1 MSPEIVGILGMVA
14 LVVLLFMRVPVAIA
28 MIGVGLVG
36 FGLITNWNAA
46 LTRLGSDAFYGAS
59 LYSLSVIPLFV
70 FMGLILAASALGEDV
85 YKAIDAFFWRIRG
98 GLGVATIGA
107 SALFGAVSGSA
118 VASATTMSVVAV
130 PEMKRFDYD
139 NGFAAGTAAV
149 GGTLGILIPPSA
161 ILVLYGVLTEEP
173 IGQVLIGGIVP
184 GIICTVLLMITAYL
198 VVRARPHYAPRPVEA
213 PGLSRWKAIRLVW
226 AVPVIFGISMGG
238 IYFGIFTPTEAGAA
252 GAFLSIAY
260 ALLTRRMTWTGFKG
274 ALSRTIRTTAF
285 IFMLVIGGQIF
296 GFFLSVSR
304 IPIELGVWI
313 TTLEIAPWVIVT
325 LIFGVYFILGALMD
339 EIAILVIMTPIMY
352 PVIIGLGYS
361 GVWFGVLTIMML
373 LTGLLMPPVGLLCF
387 VVSGVTKIPLR
398 DVYRG
403 IFPFVA
409 ALAVAIMVVIFAPA
423 LVTWLPNL
431 MTS

>member
-1 MSPEIVGILGMVA
+1 MSPEVVGILGIIA

-28 MIGVGLVG
+28 MIGVGLIG
-36 FGLITNWNAA
+36 FGIMTNWTSA
-46 LTRLGSDAFYGAS
+46 LTRLGSDAFFTSS

-70 FMGLILAASALGEDV
+70 FMGLVLAASALGQDA
-85 YKAIDAFFWRIRG
+85 YRAIDAFVWRIRG

-130 PEMKRFDYD
+130 PEMRRFDYD
-139 NGFAAGTAAV
+139 PGFSAATAAV

-173 IGQVLIGGIVP
+173 VGQVLIGGIVP
-184 GIICTVLLMITAYL
+184 GIITTAVLMLTAYL
-198 VVRARPHYAPRPVEA
+198 VVRYRPHYAPRPAEP
-213 PGLSRWKAIRLVW
+213 PGLTKWAAIRLVW

-238 IYFGIFTPTEAGAA
+238 IYLGVFTPTEAGAA
-252 GAFLSIAY
+252 GAFLSIVY
-260 ALLTRRMTWTGFKG
+260 GVLTRRMSWEGFLG
-274 ALSRTIRTTAF
+274 AVSRTIRTTAF
-285 IFMLVIGGQIF
+285 IFMLVISGQIF
-296 GFFLSVSR
+296 GFFLSRSR

-313 TTLEIAPWVIVT
+313 ETLEIAPWVIVT
-325 LIFGVYFILGALMD
+325 LIFVVYFILGALMD

-352 PVIIGLGYS
+352 PVIIGLEYS

-387 VVSGVTKIPLR
+387 VVSGVTKIPLG

-403 IFPFVA
+403 IFPFVG
-409 ALAVAIMVVIFAPA
+409 ALAVAIMVVIFFPD
-423 LVTWLPNL
+423 LVTWLPGL
-431 MTS
+431 MTR

>member
-1 MSPEIVGILGMVA
+1 MSPEIVGIVGVLAM
-14 LVVLLFMRVPVAIA
+14 VVLLFLRVPVAIA

-36 FGLITNWNAA
+36 FALIINWNAA
-46 LTRLGSDAFYGAS
+46 LARLGSDAFFASS

-70 FMGLILAASALGEDV
+70 FMGLILAASALGQDV

-98 GLGVATIGA
+98 GLGIATIGA

-139 NGFAAGTAAV
+139 NGFAAATAAT

-173 IGQVLIGGIVP
+173 VGQVLIGGIIP
-184 GIICTVLLMITAYL
+184 GAITTMLLMTTAWL
-198 VVRARPHYAPRPVEA
+198 VIRSRPHYAPRPVEA
-213 PGLSRWKAIRLVW
+213 PGLTRWDATKLVW

-260 ALLTRRMTWTGFKG
+260 AVLTRRMTWDGFKG
-274 ALSRTIRTTAF
+274 AVSRTIRTTAF

-296 GFFLSVSR
+296 GFFLSASR
-304 IPIELGVWI
+304 IPIELGQWI
-313 TTLEIAPWVIVT
+313 TALEIAPWVIVT
-325 LIFGVYFILGALMD
+325 IIFVVYFILGALMD

-352 PVIIGLGYS
+352 PVIIALGYS

-387 VVSGVTKIPLR
+387 VVSGVTKIPLG

-403 IFPFVA
+403 IFPFVG
-409 ALAVAIMVVIFAPA
+409 ALAVAIMLVIFVPD
-423 LVTWLPNL
+423 LITWLPDL
-431 MTS
+431 MTG

>member
-1 MSPEIVGILGMVA
+1 MSPEIVGLLGMVA
-14 LVVLLFMRVPVAIA
+14 LVALLFMRVPVAIA

-36 FGLITNWNAA
+36 YGLITNWTAA
-46 LTRLGSDAFYGAS
+46 LARLGSDAFFASS

-70 FMGLILAASALGEDV
+70 FMGLILAAAALGEDV
-85 YKAIDAFFWRIRG
+85 YKAIDAFMWRLRG

-130 PEMKRFDYD
+130 PEMRRFDYD
-139 NGFAAGTAAV
+139 PGFAAGTAAV

-173 IGQVLIGGIVP
+173 IGQVLIGGIIP

-198 VVRARPHYAPRPVEA
+198 VVRARPHYAPRPAEA
-213 PGLSRWKAIRLVW
+213 PGLSRWKAVRLVW
-226 AVPVIFGISMGG
+226 AVPIIFGISMGG

-252 GAFLSIAY
+252 GAFLSLAY
-260 ALLTRRMTWTGFKG
+260 AVVTRRMTWQGFKG
-274 ALSRTIRTTAF
+274 ALNRTIRTTAF

-296 GFFLSVSR
+296 GFFLSLSR
-304 IPIELGVWI
+304 IPIELGI
-313 TTLEIAPWVIVT
+313 LIDGLEIAPWIIVT
-325 LIFGVYFILGALMD
+325 LIFVVYFILGALMD

-352 PVIIGLGYS
+352 PVIIGLEYS

-387 VVSGVTKIPLR
+387 VVAGVTKIPLE

-403 IFPFVA
+403 IFPFVG
-409 ALAVAIMVVIFAPA
+409 ALAVAIMLVIFFPD
-423 LVTWLPNL
+423 LVTWLPEL
-431 MTS
+431 MTR

>member
-1 MSPEIVGILGMVA
+1 MSPEIVGLLGMVA

-36 FGLITNWNAA
+36 YGLITNWTAA
-46 LTRLGSDAFYGAS
+46 LTRLGSDAFFAAS

-70 FMGLILAASALGEDV
+70 FMGLILAAAALGEDV
-85 YKAIDAFFWRIRG
+85 YKAIDAFMWRLRG

-107 SALFGAVSGSA
+107 AAMFGAVSGSA

-139 NGFAAGTAAV
+139 DGFAAGTAAV

-184 GIICTVLLMITAYL
+184 GIITTILLMITAYL
-198 VVRARPHYAPRPVEA
+198 VVRARPHYAPRPAEA
-213 PGLSRWKAIRLVW
+213 PDLSKWKAVRLVW

-260 ALLTRRMTWTGFKG
+260 AVLTRRMTWSGFIG

-296 GFFLSVSR
+296 GFFLSLSR
-304 IPIELGVWI
+304 IPIELGI
-313 TTLEIAPWVIVT
+313 YINDLEIAPWIIVT
-325 LIFGVYFILGALMD
+325 LIFVVYFILGALMD

-352 PVIIGLGYS
+352 PVIIGLEYS

-387 VVSGVTKIPLR
+387 VVAGVTKIPLQ

-403 IFPFVA
+403 IFPFVG
-409 ALAVAIMVVIFAPA
+409 ALAVAIMLVIFFPD
-423 LVTWLPNL
+423 LVTWLPDL
-431 MTS
+431 MTG

>member
-1 MSPEIVGILGMVA
+1 MSPEIVGILGIIAM
-14 LVVLLFMRVPVAIA
+14 VVLLFLRVPVAIA

-36 FGLITNWNAA
+36 FSMIINWTAA
-46 LTRLGSDAFYGAS
+46 LGRLGSDTFFASS

-70 FMGLILAASALGEDV
+70 FMGLILAASALGQDV
-85 YKAIDAFFWRIRG
+85 YKAIDAFFWRVRG
-98 GLGVATIGA
+98 GLGIATIGA
-107 SALFGAVSGSA
+107 SAMFGAVSGSA

-130 PEMKRFDYD
+130 PEMKSFDYD
-139 NGFAAGTAAV
+139 EGFAAATAAT

-173 IGQVLIGGIVP
+173 IGQVLIGGIIP
-184 GIICTVLLMITAYL
+184 GVITTTLLMFTAWL
-198 VVRARPHYAPRPVEA
+198 VIRYRPHYAPRPAEA
-213 PGLSRWKAIRLVW
+213 PDLSRWGAIKLVW

-260 ALLTRRMTWTGFKG
+260 AVLTRRMTWDAFK
-274 ALSRTIRTTAF
+274 AAVSRTIRTTAF

-296 GFFLSVSR
+296 GFFLSASR
-304 IPIELGVWI
+304 IPIELGEWI
-313 TTLEIAPWVIVT
+313 TGLEIAPWVIVT
-325 LIFGVYFILGALMD
+325 LIFVIYFILGALMD

-352 PVIIGLGYS
+352 PVIIALGYS

-387 VVSGVTKIPLR
+387 VVSGVTNIPLK

-403 IFPFVA
+403 IFPFVGG
-409 ALAVAIMVVIFAPA
+409 LAVAIMLVIFWPD
-423 LVTWLPNL
+423 LITWLPDL
-431 MTS
+431 MTR

>member
-1 MSPEIVGILGMVA
+1 MSPEVVGIVGIVA
-14 LVVLLFMRVPVAIA
+14 LVILLFMRVPVAIA
-28 MIGVGLVG
+28 MIGVGIVG
-36 FGLITNWNAA
+36 FAIMTNWTAS
-46 LTRLGSDAFYGAS
+46 LTRLGSDTFFSSS

-70 FMGLILAASALGEDV
+70 FMGLILAASALGQDV
-85 YKAIDAFFWRIRG
+85 YKAIDAFVWRIRG

-107 SALFGAVSGSA
+107 SAMFGAVSGSA
-118 VASATTMSVVAV
+118 VASATTMSIVAV
-130 PEMKRFDYD
+130 PEMRKFDYD
-139 NGFAAGTAAV
+139 PGFSAATAAV

-184 GIICTVLLMITAYL
+184 GVITTAILMLTAYL
-198 VVRARPHYAPRPVEA
+198 VVRARPSYAPRPAEA
-213 PGLSRWKAIRLVW
+213 PGLTKWHAIKLVW

-238 IYFGIFTPTEAGAA
+238 IYLGIFTPTEAGAA

-260 ALLTRRMTWTGFKG
+260 AVLTRRMTWEAFAG
-274 ALSRTIRTTAF
+274 AVSRTIRTTAF

-296 GFFLSVSR
+296 GFFLSRSR
-304 IPIELGVWI
+304 IPIELGEWI
-313 TTLEIAPWVIVT
+313 NTLEIAPWVIVT
-325 LIFGVYFILGALMD
+325 LIFVVYFVLGALMD

-403 IFPFVA
+403 IFPFVG
-409 ALAVAIMVVIFAPA
+409 ALSVAIMAVIFLPD
-423 LVTWLPNL
+423 LVLWLPEL
-431 MTS
+431 MTN

>member
-1 MSPEIVGILGMVA
+1 LSPEIVGILGMVG
-14 LVVLLFMRVPVAIA
+14 LVVMLFLRVPVAIA
-28 MIGVGLVG
+28 MIGVGLAG
-36 FGLITNWNAA
+36 YALITNWTAA
-46 LTRLGSDAFYGAS
+46 LARLGSDAFFAAS

-85 YKAIDAFFWRIRG
+85 YKAIDAFMWRLRG

-139 NGFAAGTAAV
+139 DGFAAGTAAV

-184 GIICTVLLMITAYL
+184 GIITAVLLMITAYL
-198 VVRARPHYAPRPVEA
+198 VVRARPHYAPRPAEP
-213 PGLSRWKAIRLVW
+213 PGLSRWKAIRLIW

-252 GAFLSIAY
+252 GAFLSLAY
-260 ALLTRRMTWTGFKG
+260 AVLTRRMTWQGFRG
-274 ALSRTIRTTAF
+274 ALNRTIRTTAF

-296 GFFLSVSR
+296 GFFLSLSR

-313 TTLEIAPWVIVT
+313 NTLEIAPWIIIT
-325 LIFGVYFILGALMD
+325 LIFVVYFILGALMD

-403 IFPFVA
+403 IFPYVG
-409 ALAVAIMVVIFAPA
+409 ALAVAIMLVIFVPD
-423 LVTWLPNL
+423 LILWLPNL
-431 MTS
+431 MS

>member
-1 MSPEIVGILGMVA
+1 MSPEVIGILGMVA
-14 LVVLLFMRVPVAIA
+14 LVVLLFLRVPVAIA

-36 FGLITNWNAA
+36 FGLIINWNAA
-46 LTRLGSDAFYGAS
+46 LARLGPDAFFSSS

-70 FMGLILAASALGEDV
+70 FMGLILAASALGSDV
-85 YKAIDAFFWRIRG
+85 YKALDAFLWRIRG

-107 SALFGAVSGSA
+107 SAMFGAVSGSA

-130 PEMKRFDYD
+130 PEMRRFDYD
-139 NGFAAGTAAV
+139 EGFAAGTTAV

-173 IGQVLIGGIVP
+173 IGQVLIGGIIP
-184 GIICTVLLMITAYL
+184 GIICTAILMLTAYL

-213 PGLSRWKAIRLVW
+213 PGLSKWDAVKLVW

-238 IYFGIFTPTEAGAA
+238 IYLGVFTPTEAGAA
-252 GAFLSIAY
+252 GAFLSIVY
-260 ALLTRRMTWTGFKG
+260 AVITRRMTWEGFKG

-296 GFFLSVSR
+296 GFFLSASR
-304 IPIELGVWI
+304 IPIELGEVI
-313 TTLEIAPWVIVT
+313 TGLEIAPWIVVT

-387 VVSGVTKIPLR
+387 VVAGVTKIPLR

-403 IFPFVA
+403 IFPYVG
-409 ALAVAIMVVIFAPA
+409 ALAVAIMLVIFVPD

-431 MTS
+431 MS

>member
-1 MSPEIVGILGMVA
+1 MSPEVVGLLGMLA
-14 LVVLLFMRVPVAIA
+14 LVVLLFMRVPVSIA
-28 MIGVGLVG
+28 MIGVGLAG
-36 FGLITNWNAA
+36 YALITNWNAA
-46 LTRLGSDAFYGAS
+46 LARLGSDAFFAAS

-85 YKAIDAFFWRIRG
+85 YKAIDAFLWRLRG

-130 PEMKRFDYD
+130 PEMRRFDYD
-139 NGFAAGTAAV
+139 DGFAAATTAV

-173 IGQVLIGGIVP
+173 IGQVLIGGIIP
-184 GIICTVLLMITAYL
+184 GIITTVLLMITAYL
-198 VVRARPHYAPRPVEA
+198 VVRARPHYAPRPAEA
-213 PGLSRWKAIRLVW
+213 PDLTKWKAIRLIW

-238 IYFGIFTPTEAGAA
+238 IYYGIFTPTEAGAA
-252 GAFLSIAY
+252 GAFLSLAY
-260 ALLTRRMTWTGFKG
+260 AVITRRMTWRGFK
-274 ALSRTIRTTAF
+274 AATSRTIRTTAF

-296 GFFLSVSR
+296 GFFLSLSR
-304 IPIELGVWI
+304 IPIELGLWI
-313 TTLEIAPWVIVT
+313 NTLEIAPWIIVT
-325 LIFGVYFILGALMD
+325 LIFVVYFILGALMD

-387 VVSGVTKIPLR
+387 VVSGVTKIPLQ

-409 ALAVAIMVVIFAPA
+409 ALAVAIMLVIFIPDII
-423 LVTWLPNL
+423 LWLPEL
-431 MTS
+431 MTR

>member
-28 MIGVGLVG
+28 MIGVGLAG
-36 FGLITNWNAA
+36 YALITNWTAA
-46 LTRLGSDAFYGAS
+46 LARLGSDAFFATS

-70 FMGLILAASALGEDV
+70 FMGLILAAAALGEDV
-85 YKAIDAFFWRIRG
+85 YKAIDAFVWRIRG

-139 NGFAAGTAAV
+139 DGFAAGTAAV

-173 IGQVLIGGIVP
+173 IGQVLIGGIIP
-184 GIICTVLLMITAYL
+184 GIITATLLMITAYL
-198 VVRARPHYAPRPVEA
+198 VVRARPHYAPRPAEA
-213 PGLSRWKAIRLVW
+213 PDLTKWKAIRLVW

-238 IYFGIFTPTEAGAA
+238 IYYGIFTPTEAGAA
-252 GAFLSIAY
+252 GAFLSLAY
-260 ALLTRRMTWTGFKG
+260 GVLTRRMTWPGFMG
-274 ALSRTIRTTAF
+274 AMNRTIRTTAF

-296 GFFLSVSR
+296 GFFLSLSR
-304 IPIELGVWI
+304 IPIELGVYI
-313 TTLEIAPWVIVT
+313 NTLDIAPWIVVT
-325 LIFGVYFILGALMD
+325 LIFVVYFILGALMD

-387 VVSGVTKIPLR
+387 VVSGVTKIPLQ

-403 IFPFVA
+403 IFPFVG
-409 ALAVAIMVVIFAPA
+409 ALAVAIMMVIFLPD

-431 MTS
+431 MS

>member
-1 MSPEIVGILGMVA
+1 MSPELVGILGMVA

-28 MIGVGLVG
+28 MIGVGLAG
-36 FGLITNWNAA
+36 FTAIINWNAA
-46 LTRLGSDAFYGAS
+46 LTRLGSDTFFAAS
-59 LYSLSVIPLFV
+59 FYSLSVIPLFV

-85 YKAIDAFFWRIRG
+85 YKAIDAFVWRLRG

-107 SALFGAVSGSA
+107 SAMFGAVSGSA

-130 PEMKRFDYD
+130 PEMRRFDYD
-139 NGFAAGTAAV
+139 SGFAAGTAAV

-161 ILVLYGVLTEEP
+161 ILVLYAVLTEEP
-173 IGQVLIGGIVP
+173 VGQVLIGGIIP
-184 GIICTVLLMITAYL
+184 GILTTALLMATAYL
-198 VVRARPHYAPRPVEA
+198 IVRYRPHYAPRPAES
-213 PGLSRWKAIRLVW
+213 PGLTKWKAIRLVW

-252 GAFLSIAY
+252 GAFLSLAY
-260 ALLTRRMTWTGFKG
+260 AVGTRRLTWEGFK
-274 ALSRTIRTTAF
+274 AAVSRTIRTTAF

-296 GFFLSVSR
+296 GFFLSASR
-304 IPIELGVWI
+304 IPIELGQWI
-313 TTLEIAPWVIVT
+313 NTLQIAPWIIIT
-325 LIFGVYFILGALMD
+325 LIFAVYFVLGALMD

-352 PVIIGLGYS
+352 PVIIELGYS

-387 VVSGVTKIPLR
+387 VVAGVTNIPLK

-403 IFPFVA
+403 ILPFVG
-409 ALAVAIMVVIFAPA
+409 ALAVAIMAVILIPD
-423 LVTWLPNL
+423 LILWLPNL
-431 MTS
+431 MS

>member
-431 MTS
+431 MTT

>member
-1 MSPEIVGILGMVA
+1 MSPELVGLLGIAA
-14 LVVLLFMRVPVAIA
+14 LIVLLFMRVPVAIA
-28 MIGVGLVG
+28 MIGVGLIG
-36 FGLITNWNAA
+36 FTIMTNWTAA
-46 LTRLGSDAFYGAS
+46 LTRLGSDAFFTSS

-70 FMGLILAASALGEDV
+70 FMGLVLAAAALGQDV

-118 VASATTMSVVAV
+118 VASTTTMSVVAV
-130 PEMKRFDYD
+130 PEMTRFDYD
-139 NGFAAGTAAV
+139 PGFSAATAAV

-173 IGQVLIGGIVP
+173 VGQVLIGGIIP
-184 GIICTVLLMITAYL
+184 GIITAALLMITAYL
-198 VVRARPHYAPRPVEA
+198 VVRARPRYAPRPAEA
-213 PGLSRWKAIRLVW
+213 PGLAKWAAVRLVW

-238 IYFGIFTPTEAGAA
+238 IYMGVFTPTEAGAA
-252 GAFLSIAY
+252 GAFLSILY
-260 ALLTRRMTWTGFKG
+260 AVLTRRMTWDGFRG
-274 ALSRTIRTTAF
+274 AVSRTIRTTAF

-296 GFFLSVSR
+296 GFFLSRSR
-304 IPIELGVWI
+304 IPIELGIWI
-313 TTLEIAPWVIVT
+313 DTLEVAPWVIVT
-325 LIFGVYFILGALMD
+325 LIFVVYFILGALMD

-352 PVIIGLGYS
+352 PVIIALEYS

-387 VVSGVTKIPLR
+387 VVSGVTKIPLG

-403 IFPFVA
+403 IFPFVG
-409 ALAVAIMVVIFAPA
+409 ALAVAIMLVIFAPS
-423 LVTWLPNL
+423 LVTWLPDL
-431 MTS
+431 MTR

>member
-1 MSPEIVGILGMVA
+1 MSPEVIGILGMIA
-14 LVVLLFMRVPVAIA
+14 LVVLLLLRVPVAIA
-28 MIGVGLVG
+28 MIGVGLAG
-36 FGLITNWNAA
+36 FALIINWNAA
-46 LTRLGSDAFYGAS
+46 LARLGPDTFFAAS

-70 FMGLILAASALGEDV
+70 FMGLILAASTLGQDV
-85 YKAIDAFFWRIRG
+85 YKAIDAFLWRVRG
-98 GLGVATIGA
+98 GLGVATIAA
-107 SALFGAVSGSA
+107 SAVFGAVSGSA

-130 PEMKRFDYD
+130 PEMTKFDYD
-139 NGFAAGTAAV
+139 RGFAAATAAV

-184 GIICTVLLMITAYL
+184 GIITTALLMTTAWL
-198 VVRARPHYAPRPVEA
+198 VVRSRPHYAPKPVQG
-213 PGLSRWKAIRLVW
+213 PDLSRWGAIKLVW

-252 GAFLSIAY
+252 GAFLSLAY
-260 ALLTRRMTWTGFKG
+260 ALLTRRLTWPGFKG
-274 ALSRTIRTTAF
+274 AVSRTIRTTAF

-296 GFFLSVSR
+296 GFFLSASR
-304 IPIELGVWI
+304 IPIELGEWI
-313 TTLEIAPWVIVT
+313 NTLEIAPWIIVT
-325 LIFGVYFILGALMD
+325 LIFVVYFILGALMD

-387 VVSGVTKIPLR
+387 VVSGVTGISLR
-398 DVYRG
+398 SVYRG
-403 IFPFVA
+403 IFPFVG
-409 ALAVAIMVVIFAPA
+409 ALAVAIMLVIFIPD
-423 LVTWLPNL
+423 LITWLPEL
-431 MTS
+431 MVS

>member
-1 MSPEIVGILGMVA
+1 LSPEIVGVLGMVA
-14 LVVLLFMRVPVAIA
+14 LVVLLFLRVPVAIA
-28 MIGVGLVG
+28 MIGVGLAG
-36 FGLITNWNAA
+36 YALITNWTAA
-46 LTRLGSDAFYGAS
+46 LARLGSDAFFAAS

-70 FMGLILAASALGEDV
+70 FMGLILAAAALGEDV
-85 YKAIDAFFWRIRG
+85 YKAIDAFLWRVRG

-139 NGFAAGTAAV
+139 DGFAAGTAAV

-184 GIICTVLLMITAYL
+184 GIITAVLLMITAYL
-198 VVRARPHYAPRPVEA
+198 VVRSRPHYAPRPAEP
-213 PGLSRWKAIRLVW
+213 PGLSRWRAIRLIW

-252 GAFLSIAY
+252 GAFLSLAY
-260 ALLTRRMTWTGFKG
+260 AVLTRRMTWQGFRG
-274 ALSRTIRTTAF
+274 ALNRTIRTTAF

-296 GFFLSVSR
+296 GFFLSLSR

-313 TTLEIAPWVIVT
+313 NTLEIAPWIIVT
-325 LIFGVYFILGALMD
+325 LIFVVYFILGALMD

-403 IFPFVA
+403 IFPFVG
-409 ALAVAIMVVIFAPA
+409 ALAVAIMLVIFLPD
-423 LVTWLPNL
+423 LILWLPNL
-431 MTS
+431 MS

>member
-1 MSPEIVGILGMVA
+1 LSPEVVGLLGILA
-14 LVVLLFMRVPVAIA
+14 LLVLLFIRVPVAIA
-28 MIGVGLVG
+28 MIGVGLIG
-36 FGLITNWNAA
+36 FAIMTNWTAA
-46 LTRLGSDAFYGAS
+46 LARLGSDAFFTSS

-70 FMGLILAASALGEDV
+70 FMGLVLAASALGQDV
-85 YKAIDAFFWRIRG
+85 YKAIDAFVWQIRG

-118 VASATTMSVVAV
+118 VASTTTMSVVAV
-130 PEMKRFDYD
+130 PEMRRFDYD
-139 NGFAAGTAAV
+139 PGFSAATAAV

-173 IGQVLIGGIVP
+173 VGQVLIGGIVP
-184 GIICTVLLMITAYL
+184 GIITAALLMVTAYL
-198 VVRARPHYAPRPVEA
+198 VVRARPHYAPRPAEA
-213 PGLSRWKAIRLVW
+213 PGLTKWAAVRLVW

-238 IYFGIFTPTEAGAA
+238 IYLGVFTPTEAGAA
-252 GAFLSIAY
+252 GAFLSILY
-260 ALLTRRMTWTGFKG
+260 AILTRRMTWEAFMG
-274 ALSRTIRTTAF
+274 AVSRTIRTTAF

-296 GFFLSVSR
+296 GFFLSRSR
-304 IPIELGVWI
+304 IPIELGIWI
-313 TTLEIAPWVIVT
+313 RTLEIAPWVIVT
-325 LIFGVYFILGALMD
+325 LIFVVYFILGALMD

-387 VVSGVTKIPLR
+387 VVSGVTRIPLR

-403 IFPFVA
+403 IFPFVG
-409 ALAVAIMVVIFAPA
+409 ALSVAIMMAIFWPDMI
-423 LVTWLPNL
+423 TWLPDL
-431 MTS
+431 MTG

>member
-28 MIGVGLVG
+28 MIAVGLVG
-36 FGLITNWNAA
+36 FALIINWNAA
-46 LTRLGSDAFYGAS
+46 LTRMGSDAFFAAS
-59 LYSLSVIPLFV
+59 LYGLSVIPLFV
-70 FMGLILAASALGEDV
+70 FMGLILAASALGSDV
-85 YKAIDAFFWRIRG
+85 YKAIDAFVWRIRG

-107 SALFGAVSGSA
+107 SAMFGAVSGSA

-130 PEMKRFDYD
+130 PEMRRFDYD
-139 NGFAAGTAAV
+139 AGFSAATAAV

-173 IGQVLIGGIVP
+173 VGQVLIGGIIP
-184 GIICTVLLMITAYL
+184 GIITTALLMVTAYL
-198 VVRARPHYAPRPVEA
+198 VVRSRPRYAPRPAEA
-213 PGLSRWKAIRLVW
+213 PGLTKWQAVKLVW

-252 GAFLSIAY
+252 GAFLSILY
-260 ALLTRRMTWTGFKG
+260 AVLTRRMTWEAFKG
-274 ALSRTIRTTAF
+274 AVSRTIRTTAF

-296 GFFLSVSR
+296 GFFLSASR
-304 IPIELGVWI
+304 IPIELGEWI
-313 TTLEIAPWVIVT
+313 TTLEIAPWIIVT
-325 LIFGVYFILGALMD
+325 MIFVVYFILGALMD

-387 VVSGVTKIPLR
+387 VVSGVTRVPLA

-403 IFPFVA
+403 IFPFVG
-409 ALAVAIMVVIFAPA
+409 ALAVAIMLVIFIPD
-423 LVTWLPNL
+423 LILWLPNL
-431 MTS
+431 MS

>member
-1 MSPEIVGILGMVA
+1 MSPEVVGILGIIA

-28 MIGVGLVG
+28 MIGVGLIG
-36 FGLITNWNAA
+36 FGIMTNWTSA
-46 LTRLGSDAFYGAS
+46 LTRLGSDAFFTSS

-70 FMGLILAASALGEDV
+70 FMGLVLAASALGQDA
-85 YKAIDAFFWRIRG
+85 YKAIDAFVWRIRG

-130 PEMKRFDYD
+130 PEMRRFDYD
-139 NGFAAGTAAV
+139 PGFSAATAAV

-173 IGQVLIGGIVP
+173 VGQVLIGGIVP
-184 GIICTVLLMITAYL
+184 GIITTAVLMLTAYL
-198 VVRARPHYAPRPVEA
+198 VVRYRPHYAPRPAEP
-213 PGLSRWKAIRLVW
+213 PGLTKWAAIRLVW

-238 IYFGIFTPTEAGAA
+238 IYLGVFTPTEAGAA
-252 GAFLSIAY
+252 GAFLSIVY
-260 ALLTRRMTWTGFKG
+260 GVLTRRMSWEGFLG
-274 ALSRTIRTTAF
+274 AVSRTIRTTAF
-285 IFMLVIGGQIF
+285 IFMLVISGQIF
-296 GFFLSVSR
+296 GFFLSRSR

-313 TTLEIAPWVIVT
+313 ETLEIAPWVIVT
-325 LIFGVYFILGALMD
+325 LIFVVYFILGALMD

-352 PVIIGLGYS
+352 PVIIGLEYS

-387 VVSGVTKIPLR
+387 VVSGVTKIPLG

-403 IFPFVA
+403 IFPFVG
-409 ALAVAIMVVIFAPA
+409 ALAVAIMVVIFFPD
-423 LVTWLPNL
+423 LVTWLPGL
-431 MTS
+431 MTR

>member
-1 MSPEIVGILGMVA
+1 MSPEVVGLLGIVG

-28 MIGVGLVG
+28 MIGI
-36 FGLITNWNAA
+36 GLIGFAIMTNWTAA
-46 LTRLGSDAFYGAS
+46 LGRLGSDAFFTSS

-70 FMGLILAASALGEDV
+70 FMGLILAASALGQDV
-85 YKAIDAFFWRIRG
+85 YKAIDAFVWRIRG

-130 PEMKRFDYD
+130 PEMRRFDYD
-139 NGFAAGTAAV
+139 PGFSAATAAV

-173 IGQVLIGGIVP
+173 VGQVLIGGIVP
-184 GIICTVLLMITAYL
+184 GIITAVLLMITAYL
-198 VVRARPHYAPRPVEA
+198 VVRARPHLAPRPAEA
-213 PGLSRWKAIRLVW
+213 PGLSKLAAVRLVW

-238 IYFGIFTPTEAGAA
+238 IYVGVFTPTEAGAA
-252 GAFLSIAY
+252 GAFLSIIY
-260 ALLTRRMTWTGFKG
+260 ALLSRRMTWDGFKG
-274 ALSRTIRTTAF
+274 AVSRTIRTTAF

-296 GFFLSVSR
+296 GFFLSRSR
-304 IPIELGVWI
+304 IPIELGIWI
-313 TTLEIAPWVIVT
+313 NTLEIAPWVIVT
-325 LIFGVYFILGALMD
+325 LIFVVYFILGALMD

-403 IFPFVA
+403 IFPYVG
-409 ALAVAIMVVIFAPA
+409 ALAVAIMIVIFSPS
-423 LVTWLPNL
+423 LVTWLPDL
-431 MTS
+431 MTG

>member
-1 MSPEIVGILGMVA
+1 MTPEVIGLLGMLA
-14 LVVLLFMRVPVAIA
+14 LVVLLFLRVPVAIA
-28 MIGVGLVG
+28 MIGVGLAG
-36 FGLITNWNAA
+36 YGLITNWTAA
-46 LTRLGSDAFYGAS
+46 LARLGSDAFFATS

-85 YKAIDAFFWRIRG
+85 YKAIDAFVWRLRG

-130 PEMKRFDYD
+130 PEMRRFDYD
-139 NGFAAGTAAV
+139 DGFAAGTAAV

-173 IGQVLIGGIVP
+173 IGQVLIGGIIP
-184 GIICTVLLMITAYL
+184 GIITAILLMITAYL
-198 VVRARPHYAPRPVEA
+198 VVRARPHYAPRPAEP
-213 PGLSRWKAIRLVW
+213 PGLTKWKAVRLVW
-226 AVPVIFGISMGG
+226 AIPVIFGISMGG
-238 IYFGIFTPTEAGAA
+238 IYYGIFTPTEAGAA
-252 GAFLSIAY
+252 GAFLSLAY
-260 ALLTRRMTWTGFKG
+260 AVLTRRMSWPGFK
-274 ALSRTIRTTAF
+274 AAVSRTIRTTAF

-296 GFFLSVSR
+296 GFFLSLSR
-304 IPIELGVWI
+304 IPIELGLWI
-313 TTLEIAPWVIVT
+313 NTLEIAPWIIVT
-325 LIFGVYFILGALMD
+325 LIFVVYFILGALMD

-387 VVSGVTKIPLR
+387 VVSGVTKIPLQ

-409 ALAVAIMVVIFAPA
+409 ALAVAIMLVIFIPDII
-423 LVTWLPNL
+423 LWLPEL
-431 MTS
+431 MTR